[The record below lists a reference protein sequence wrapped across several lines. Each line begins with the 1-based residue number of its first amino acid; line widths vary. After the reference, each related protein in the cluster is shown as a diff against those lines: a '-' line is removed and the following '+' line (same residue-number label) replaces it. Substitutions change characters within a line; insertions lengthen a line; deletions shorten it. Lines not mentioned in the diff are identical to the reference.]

1 MSDDKGIIGKI
12 TDAVTGAGGALKGA
26 VGAAR
31 EIQKMQVDYSVK
43 EKTYD
48 LLDKLMDAQQQ
59 QMGLQELLMA
69 AKNRIIE
76 LEEEANSKVK
86 WENEKSK
93 YELFHPIPATAVY
106 RLKLEEDSNQTPHYL
121 CATCYESGV
130 KSMLQYK
137 TSDFA
142 HMIMICHSCKSEYK
156 FPNPEGPSPGIWAI

>member
-1 MSDDKGIIGKI
+1 MSDEKGIIGKI

-76 LEEEANSKVK
+76 LEEQVNSKAS
-86 WENEKSK
+86 WENEKAN
-93 YELFHPIPATAVY
+93 YELYHPIPATAVY
-106 RLKLEEDSNQTPHYL
+106 RLKLEADSNQTPHYL
-121 CATCYESGV
+121 CTKCYESGM

-137 TSDFA
+137 TSDLA
-142 HMIMICHSCKSEYK
+142 HVVMVCHSCKSEYR
-156 FPNPEGPSPGIWAI
+156 FPHPEENSPGVWFI